1 MSIEAKSDKGNPI
14 SFKGFKWGHTLLTAD
29 LETSFVVRPE
39 NRVTLYQWLNKS
51 TPSKPPKRKYET
63 KPGQSDHVV
72 MKVNLTVSLKQ
83 YHDNLDHCVECF

>member
-1 MSIEAKSDKGNPI
+1 MSIEAKSDKGKPI
-14 SFKGFKWGHTLLTAD
+14 SFKGFKWGHALLTAD

-63 KPGQSDHVV
+63 KPGQSDHVI
-72 MKVNLTVSLKQ
+72 MKVNLTISLKQ
-83 YHDNLDHCVECF
+83 YHDNLNHYVVYL